1 MAPKKTTTKKEA
13 APAVETKIEE
23 AVKTTPAAE
32 APKAEA
38 PKAEKK
44 PAAKKPAAKKTAE
57 KPAAKVAEKKA
68 AAPKAEKK
76 PAAKAAEKK
85 AAAPKAEKKPAAKK
99 PAAKKA
105 PKKLGKIWFQIEG
118 GENAEKFDY
127 KSIEK
132 KAAKI
137 GGTVYVVLS
146 EKMIYNDSGDKI
158 AF

>member
-1 MAPKKTTTKKEA
+1 MEVFIMAPKKTTTKKEA

-44 PAAKKPAAKKTAE
+44 PAAKKTAE
-57 KPAAKVAEKKA
+57 
-68 AAPKAEKK
+68 K

>member
-1 MAPKKTTTKKEA
+1 MEVFIMAPKKTTTKKEA
-13 APAVETKIEE
+13 APAVETKNEE

-32 APKAEA
+32 APKAE
-38 PKAEKK
+38 
-44 PAAKKPAAKKTAE
+44 
-57 KPAAKVAEKKA
+57 
-68 AAPKAEKK
+68 APKAEKK

-105 PKKLGKIWFQIEG
+105 PKKLGKVWFQIEG